1 VDGRRQPGGRADA
14 LARSLIA
21 VILDAHVHFWDPGMR
36 RYAWLDERPSLLR
49 RFGPEDYDSGA
60 HPVSGMIF
68 VQADCEADEAM
79 GEARWAEDLAA
90 GDPRIL
96 GIVAYAPLHLGAK
109 ARIAVASAA
118 AQSRVVGVRR
128 LLQDELPSLLEDP
141 ALVEGVRLLPDHGLP
156 FDLCVRHHQ
165 LRAATALVAACP
177 DVTFVLDHLG
187 KPPVATG
194 EIASWRD
201 DLARLSRSGRVF
213 CKLSGLTTEAAPDW
227 DPEDVRPYLDVAL
240 DLFGP
245 QRCML
250 GSDWP
255 VSTLATTVEGWFDL
269 VLGAVAGLSSA
280 EREALRRGTACSV
293 YDVVPYSEEG

>member
-1 VDGRRQPGGRADA
+1 VDGRWQPGIRADA
-14 LARSLIA
+14 LARRLTA
-21 VILDAHVHFWDPGMR
+21 VILDAHVHFWDPGLR
-36 RYAWLDERPSLLR
+36 RYAWLDEQPSLLR

-60 HPVSGMIF
+60 HPVNSMIF
-68 VQADCEADEAM
+68 VQADCEADEAL
-79 GEARWAEDLAA
+79 GEARWVADLAA
-90 GDPRIL
+90 VDPRVV
-96 GIVAYAPLHLGAK
+96 GIVAYAPVHLGAG
-109 ARIAVASAA
+109 ARLAVAAAA
-118 AQSRVVGVRR
+118 AQPRVVGVRR
-128 LLQDELPSLLEDP
+128 LLQDEPAQLLRDR
-141 ALVEGVRLLPDHGLP
+141 ALAEGVRLLADHELP

-187 KPPVATG
+187 KPPVAAG

-201 DLARLSRSGRVF
+201 DLARLSTSGRVF

-227 DPEDVRPYLDVAL
+227 RREDIRPYLDVAL

-255 VSTLATTVEGWFDL
+255 VSTLATTVEAWFDL
-269 VLGAVAGLSSA
+269 VLDAVAGLSPD
-280 EREALRRGTACSV
+280 EREAVRHGTASSV
-293 YDVVPYSEEG
+293 YDVAPYSEDA